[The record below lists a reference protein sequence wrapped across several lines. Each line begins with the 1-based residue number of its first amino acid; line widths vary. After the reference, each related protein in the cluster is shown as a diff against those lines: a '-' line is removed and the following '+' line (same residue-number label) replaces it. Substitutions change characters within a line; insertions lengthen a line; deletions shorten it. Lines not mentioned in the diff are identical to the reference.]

1 MNEKEKLNS
10 DICDLAK
17 VTIYQNRQ
25 KQISM
30 MTEEQIPGLDP
41 NNFGLFIDLLH
52 RLIVVHKPNGDEI
65 RHEEDFAGLSWDR
78 LSLLFKLMRVP
89 GRYRVPYEIGRMDP
103 QITSH
108 YIKSRVISTL
118 SQIKRLLFHEP
129 KGTKSHFLL
138 VKTPFEVAYN
148 KEVSY
153 CLIVRPEETSHTAKS
168 HVRC

>member
-65 RHEEDFAGLSWDR
+65 RHEEDCVISASRKNLNFFKKHRTGGLAGECGL
-78 LSLLFKLMRVP
+78 
-89 GRYRVPYEIGRMDP
+89 IGR
-103 QITSH
+103 
-108 YIKSRVISTL
+108 
-118 SQIKRLLFHEP
+118 RLL
-129 KGTKSHFLL
+129 
-138 VKTPFEVAYN
+138 
-148 KEVSY
+148 
-153 CLIVRPEETSHTAKS
+153 
-168 HVRC
+168 